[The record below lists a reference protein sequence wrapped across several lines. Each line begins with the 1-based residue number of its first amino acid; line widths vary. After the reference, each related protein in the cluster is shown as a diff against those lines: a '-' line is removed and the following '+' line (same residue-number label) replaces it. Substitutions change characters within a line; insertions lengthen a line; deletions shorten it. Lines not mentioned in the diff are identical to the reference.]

1 MFFVFL
7 LVNTAWNVPRDGV
20 KQFCIKQ
27 FVSAS
32 IGVLLLNYLS
42 CKGRQMIE
50 HTKKLVEEKFTTLGG
65 YEHNAEV
72 NNLNSFV
79 LFV

>member
-20 KQFCIKQ
+20 KQF
-27 FVSAS
+27 VSAS

-42 CKGRQMIE
+42 CEGRQMIE

-79 LFV
+79 SFV